1 MTTPYDVIIIGE
13 GAGCGVA
20 AGMLALA
27 GKRVLLIER
36 GRQLSFEEIGRDHL
50 RNQRLSQYGHNA
62 GPDIDGN
69 PRTLEDGRIVRPHE
83 PGYQNNAA
91 TVGSGTRVYGAQ
103 AWRFMPQDFR
113 MASLYGVP
121 AGSSLADWPISY
133 DDLAPYYERVEWEI
147 GVCGDHQAMTH
158 LPAYNKPY
166 PMPPLPPTTKAQV
179 QRRGLAA
186 LGWQFLPVPL
196 LINSIPYNDRPAC
209 IRCQHCVGFAC
220 PVDA

>member
-1 MTTPYDVIIIGE
+1 
-13 GAGCGVA
+13 
-20 AGMLALA
+20 
-27 GKRVLLIER
+27 
-36 GRQLSFEEIGRDHL
+36 
-50 RNQRLSQYGHNA
+50 
-62 GPDIDGN
+62 
-69 PRTLEDGRIVRPHE
+69 
-83 PGYQNNAA
+83 NAA

-196 LINSIPYNDRPAC
+196 LINSIPYDDRPAC

-220 PVDA
+220 PVDAKNDTQVTMIARALSSGNCTLVTGAMVERLTTDAGGRVTGIAYFDANGNRTEAQAEVVVVSAGAVETA